1 MVLKSLALILS
12 LALLISSCS
21 AKVENSN
28 KITTDIQNNNESLSF
43 GYQHITCEIP
53 MIKYFLSEENILN
66 KIDSSDI
73 SEQKIISFSLPEDFY
88 KVDNSP
94 ESDPGITY
102 YNGDCYIHIICFQI
116 ITNGNLIDYAKET
129 EPEKI
134 VSKRTFLD
142 NCMIDSIIYPRMDY
156 NDDNKNFSDLESNT
170 HLHMGNIFYNN
181 GIIKF
186 SLTEE
191 RPLNSD
197 YLCKETLQLIDDMSK
212 SFS

>member
-1 MVLKSLALILS
+1 
-12 LALLISSCS
+12 
-21 AKVENSN
+21 
-28 KITTDIQNNNESLSF
+28 
-43 GYQHITCEIP
+43 
-53 MIKYFLSEENILN
+53 
-66 KIDSSDI
+66 
-73 SEQKIISFSLPEDFY
+73 
-88 KVDNSP
+88 
-94 ESDPGITY
+94 
-102 YNGDCYIHIICFQI
+102 
-116 ITNGNLIDYAKET
+116 
-129 EPEKI
+129 
-134 VSKRTFLD
+134 
-142 NCMIDSIIYPRMDY
+142 MIDSIIYPRMDY